1 MSPCASAERARQI
14 GSKQDW
20 NPARQANLPPVRMS
34 AQHEVKPGV
43 GGLPVDLWSVREQD
57 GDTTVWNVCGRFF
70 DVVGAVEMRVPP
82 PPRDRSKPGPGAY
95 GDGLVE
101 QLANTKCFEV
111 WNHGNRIVVAKH
123 SIDVAAMR
131 FTPRRAT
138 ISGGKSASS
147 PIAVGAPSIITRENT
162 KIVVKVAR
170 ESSATR
176 CMARPLRSACKSLRC
191 RIAKSS

>member
-43 GGLPVDLWSVREQD
+43 GGLLVDLWSVREQD

-70 DVVGAVEMRVPP
+70 DVVGAVEMRVLH
-82 PPRDRSKPGPGAY
+82 PREIDRSRAGAY

-101 QLANTKCFEV
+101 QHANTKCFEV

-123 SIDVAAMR
+123 SLDVAAKR
-131 FTPRRAT
+131 FTQ
-138 ISGGKSASS
+138 
-147 PIAVGAPSIITRENT
+147 
-162 KIVVKVAR
+162 AR
-170 ESSATR
+170 YDLEA
-176 CMARPLRSACKSLRC
+176 
-191 RIAKSS
+191 